1 MASRAQRLLLRCC
14 GKLEV
19 VKGKTLTTALALA
32 AALALLV
39 LGPLVRT
46 VVSISYISMG
56 LEELDLL
63 TGLHCRRSL
72 HLSKE
77 ANIR

>member
-1 MASRAQRLLLRCC
+1 M
-14 GKLEV
+14 
-19 VKGKTLTTALALA
+19 KGKTLTTALALA

-46 VVSISYISMG
+46 VVSVSYISMG

-63 TGLHCRRSL
+63 AALHLRRSL
-72 HLSKE
+72 DLSKE
-77 ANIR
+77 ASTR